1 MHSPSNEELIIHI
14 PWRIDIKP
22 EDDFLFKKCLTE
34 ENTPGIVK
42 IDLVETTDFR
52 VKDLSEGAKK
62 MCEPGVN
69 AGGGSEISEAV
80 SYEIFHTQKGAELLM
95 TEKDIENHMKNQ
107 PIIDYICKIS
117 GKMVG
122 VSVTRAMKNSE
133 NFTENYATQFLK
145 EKMSK
150 IEVATDKQKD
160 IRGLFPKWEMKI
172 LHVMAQNEV
181 MAKMVSKAANKL
193 LKEYRYE
200 ILVVISNAEV
210 LEPIFTND
218 IDMLSQTP
226 KREALEGTSC
236 TIEANKARK
245 RKTQEQETPQKAKKQ
260 KRKS

>member
-1 MHSPSNEELIIHI
+1 M
-14 PWRIDIKP
+14 
-22 EDDFLFKKCLTE
+22 F
-34 ENTPGIVK
+34 
-42 IDLVETTDFR
+42 
-52 VKDLSEGAKK
+52 
-62 MCEPGVN
+62 
-69 AGGGSEISEAV
+69 
-80 SYEIFHTQKGAELLM
+80 IF
-95 TEKDIENHMKNQ
+95 
-107 PIIDYICKIS
+107 S
-117 GKMVG
+117 
-122 VSVTRAMKNSE
+122 
-133 NFTENYATQFLK
+133 
-145 EKMSK
+145 
-150 IEVATDKQKD
+150 VATDKQKD

-181 MAKMVSKAANKL
+181 MAKMVSKAVNKL